1 MLNHSLKLEW
11 LSLWILFLLPFISC
25 HDEEEDND
33 EDELNIKGTS
43 IMSCIFVILTVL
55 IIITI
60 LFEHIQTIIF
70 ESGEK

>member
-1 MLNHSLKLEW
+1 MLNHTLKLEW
-11 LSLWILFLLPFISC
+11 LSLLVLFLLPFISC
-25 HDEEEDND
+25 HDEEEDD
-33 EDELNIKGTS
+33 EDELNIKGTT